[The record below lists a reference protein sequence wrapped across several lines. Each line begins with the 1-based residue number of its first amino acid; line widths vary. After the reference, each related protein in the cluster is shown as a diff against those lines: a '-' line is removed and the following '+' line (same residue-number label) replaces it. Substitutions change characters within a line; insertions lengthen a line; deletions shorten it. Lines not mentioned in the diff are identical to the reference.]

1 MGMVDYKKMHDDLRD
16 SLLSD
21 IVEIATELNSLPHLE
36 GVVVNTLNETTEPL
50 AQKVVIREI
59 YDESWEFDGRVDG
72 KGDLLPYNL
81 YELTT
86 DSLIEIYEA
95 LFVVYSNQP

>member
-21 IVEIATELNSLPHLE
+21 IVGMATGLNTLPHLE
-36 GVVVNTLNETTEPL
+36 GVVINTLNEATEPL
-50 AQKVVIREI
+50 AQKVIIRKI
-59 YDESWEFDGRVDG
+59 DEECWEFDGIVDG
-72 KGDLLPYNL
+72 EGEVMPYNL

-86 DSLIEIYEA
+86 DSLVTIYNTLCGECA
-95 LFVVYSNQP
+95 D

>member
-1 MGMVDYKKMHDDLRD
+1 MGMVDYEKVHDDLRD

-21 IVEIATELNSLPHLE
+21 IVEIATGLNTLPHLE

-50 AQKVVIREI
+50 AQKVVIKKI
-59 YDESWEFDGRVDG
+59 YEECWEFDGQVDG
-72 KGDLLPYNL
+72 KWNVLPYNL

-86 DSLIEIYEA
+86 DSLITIYNTLCGECA
-95 LFVVYSNQP
+95 DYN

>member
-21 IVEIATELNSLPHLE
+21 IVEIAMDLNSLPHLE
-36 GVVVNTLNETTEPL
+36 GVVVNTLNETNEPL
-50 AQKVVIREI
+50 VQKIVIQEI

-86 DSLIEIYEA
+86 DSLIEIYEV
-95 LFVVYSNQP
+95 LFAVYVNQP